1 MTGHED
7 DNQITHVVPDT
18 IPTRALIDE
27 LIVRFKAEG
36 RAFVLGF
43 QTKDADGKID
53 ETTTMV
59 TEGLNRDRFW
69 LAHCVLDFVKKRAA
83 IGFPDREDE

>member
-7 DNQITHVVPDT
+7 DNSITHVVPGT
-18 IPTRALIDE
+18 IPTVELIDE
-27 LIVRFKAEG
+27 LIARFKVEG

-43 QTKDADGKID
+43 QRKDADGKITD
-53 ETTTMV
+53 ESTLV
-59 TEGLNRDRFW
+59 KEGLNKECFW
-69 LAHCVLDFVKKRAA
+69 LAHCVLDFVKKRAS